1 MNCPDIL
8 AGKRILLVDDE
19 RDILDTLEDLLE
31 GCETVTAENYAS
43 ALQQIESNPLDIAIL
58 DIMGVNG
65 YELLKHCVA
74 KGITAVMLTA
84 RAQTPDDVLRSY
96 KEGAAYFI
104 PKEEMAR
111 MTTFL
116 EDIVEAKQKG
126 QNTWATW
133 YDRLATFGRRAF
145 GNDFSPEDDDP
156 FEKLI
161 KY

>member
-1 MNCPDIL
+1 MNCPDML

-19 RDILDTLEDLLE
+19 KDILDTLEDLLE
-31 GCETVTAENYAS
+31 GCETVTAKSYEA
-43 ALQQIESNPLDIAIL
+43 ALQQIESNLPDMAIL
-58 DIMGVNG
+58 DIMGVDG
-65 YELLKHCVA
+65 YELLKHCA
-74 KGITAVMLTA
+74 NKGITAVMLTA

-111 MTTFL
+111 IETFL
-116 EDIVEAKQKG
+116 VDIVKAKQKG
-126 QNTWATW
+126 RNTWATW
-133 YDRLATFGRRAF
+133 YDRLAIFGRRTF
-145 GNDFSPEDDDP
+145 GKDFSPEDDDP

>member
-1 MNCPDIL
+1 ML
-8 AGKRILLVDDE
+8 AE
-19 RDILDTLEDLLE
+19 TYE
-31 GCETVTAENYAS
+31 G
-43 ALQQIESNPLDIAIL
+43 ALQQIASNPPDIAIL

-65 YELLKHCVA
+65 FALLKQCVV

-84 RAQTPDDVLRSY
+84 RAQAPDDVLRSY

-104 PKEEMAR
+104 PKEEMSRIA
-111 MTTFL
+111 TFL
-116 EDIVEAKQKG
+116 VDIVKAKQKG

-133 YDRLATFGRRAF
+133 YDRLATFGRRTF
-145 GNDFSPEDDDP
+145 GQDFSPEDDDP